1 MSMQADN
8 VTVTTIK
15 PTARSRVT
23 NGSRLLPNTDGRSV
37 WARRLRD
44 LCELYTRDLGG
55 VEAVS
60 LPESLLIRR
69 ASCLVVELELLES
82 KMSQCE
88 DGADERTLDA
98 YQRCTNT
105 LRRTLESLSPG
116 LQRRPRQVQGL
127 PVLLGEPREY

>member
-1 MSMQADN
+1 MQADN

-88 DGADERTLDA
+88 DGADERTLDS

-105 LRRTLESLSPG
+105 LRRTLEALSPG
-116 LQRRPRQVQGL
+116 LQRRPRSVNGDRL
-127 PVLLGEPREY
+127 ATLLGD